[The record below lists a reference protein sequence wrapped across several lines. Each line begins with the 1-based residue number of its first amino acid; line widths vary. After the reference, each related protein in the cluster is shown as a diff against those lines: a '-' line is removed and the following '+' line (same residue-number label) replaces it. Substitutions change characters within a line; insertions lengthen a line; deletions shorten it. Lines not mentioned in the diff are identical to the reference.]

1 MSTPVDVH
9 ALLRALACDKPH
21 CPCHRT
27 LQRGHGL
34 THCPCHDD
42 AHPSLNVTVSN
53 DGTILLTCHAGCPNH
68 AVIRALHDRGLW
80 PRRERS
86 EWPVVRETRYELR
99 DVDGTL
105 VAVHV
110 RLDTADGKK
119 LWWELPDGRKGLNG
133 LRVEDLPLYGMHRLG
148 DAADVIVCEGE
159 KAADA
164 LVRLG
169 LPAVG
174 TVCGASVTP
183 SDDVL
188 RPLVGRTVY
197 VWPDNDGAGQA
208 HMARIA
214 ARLTALGCADLRW
227 LEWPDAPPKGD
238 AADFVACG
246 GTADDV
252 RRLLERAQPW
262 TPDEAPASTGGS
274 PGSAVQDGAERRE
287 RRSQATRVLELV
299 EARGLELW
307 HTPDDEPWATIPAGD
322 HHEHWPLASRA
333 FRTWLQRAL
342 YERYGELAHHQ
353 AVADAIDALSGRA
366 LFEGAEHPVFVR
378 VAEHAGALYLDLAD
392 EQWRAVEIT
401 ADGWRVVTNPPVRFR
416 RPRGL
421 QPLPV
426 PERGG
431 SLARL
436 WRFIRVA
443 PEDRPLVLGW
453 LVMAFRPRGPYPVLA
468 LVAEQ
473 GAGKSTTARV
483 LRRLVDPNDA
493 DLRAEPRE
501 ERDLWVAAVNS
512 WLLALDN
519 VSRLP
524 NWLSDA
530 LCRIAT
536 GAGFAART
544 LYENREE
551 TILAAQ
557 RPVLLTAIA
566 DVIAQPDLLDRALV
580 VTLPRLADE
589 EREPESAFWTAF
601 EAERSALLGAVLD
614 GVVQALQREPQVH
627 LTAYPRMADFA
638 RWAVAALGEE
648 LGAQFLARY
657 CENRR
662 ETGTTVLDASPLAAA
677 ILAMLE
683 TGGDWRGTAQELLDD
698 LEAQADEETRRKRE
712 RMRSWPKT
720 ARGLAGEVRR
730 LAPVLRQHGVAVEFV
745 REGHGGRRT
754 IALTRAEMENQP
766 SPSSPSSAH
775 EENPRPAADF
785 GADGW
790 VTVGDGGDGC
800 GRLAPGNRQ
809 QRNGRADGDF
819 SAMLTVGDDGD
830 GQFAGFRA
838 DGAPGEAALAEQ
850 LRARLRWLAPVH
862 ASRLAEAV
870 GVPFAQLQPMLQ
882 ALMERGQLAVV
893 HGEARVMQHSVLVL
907 PEQRGRL
914 VQMRGG

>member
-1 MSTPVDVH
+1 MNTPVDVR
-9 ALLRALACDKPH
+9 ALLHALACDKPQ

-27 LQRGHGL
+27 LQRGQGL
-34 THCPCHDD
+34 THCPAHDD

-68 AVIRALHDRGLW
+68 AVIRALQDLGLW

-86 EWPVVRETRYELR
+86 ERPPVRETRYAVR
-99 DVDGTL
+99 DLDGTL
-105 VAVHV
+105 IAIHI
-110 RLDTADGKK
+110 RRDKPDGSKE
-119 LWWELPDGRKGLNG
+119 LFWQLPDGRWGLNG
-133 LRVEDLPLYGMHRLG
+133 KRVEELPLYCMHRLG

-183 SDDVL
+183 NDAVL
-188 RPLVGRTVY
+188 RPLASRTVY
-197 VWPDNDGAGQA
+197 LWPDNDDAGMR
-208 HMARIA
+208 HMQRIA
-214 ARLTALGCADLRW
+214 ERLTALGCGDVRW
-227 LEWPDAPPKGD
+227 VDWPGAPEKGD
-238 AADFVACG
+238 AADFVARG
-246 GTADDV
+246 GTAEDV
-252 RRLLERAQPW
+252 RRLLDAARPW
-262 TPDEAPASTGGS
+262 TPGEVPSPVPAPDEP
-274 PGSAVQDGAERRE
+274 DRE
-287 RRSQATRVLELV
+287 RRRQSQAARLV
-299 EARGLELW
+299 ALAEGCGIELW
-307 HTPDDEPWATIPAGD
+307 HTPDLEAWATIVVGD
-322 HHEHWPLASRA
+322 HREHWPISSRA
-333 FRTWLQRAL
+333 FRTWLQRAF

-353 AVADAIDALSGRA
+353 AVADAIDALAGRA
-366 LFEGAEHPVFVR
+366 LFDGAEHPVFVR
-378 VAEHAGALYLDLAD
+378 IAEHAGALYLDLAD

-431 SLARL
+431 SLDRL

-443 PEDRPLVLGW
+443 PEDRPLVAGW
-453 LVMAFRPRGPYPVLA
+453 LVMTFRPRGPYPVLA
-468 LVAEQ
+468 LGGEQ

-483 LRRLVDPNDA
+483 LRRLVDPSDA

-519 VSRLP
+519 VSRLS

-580 VTLPRLADE
+580 LTLPRLGDE

-601 EAERSALLGAVLD
+601 EAERSALLGALLD
-614 GVVQALQREPQVH
+614 SVARALAREQHVRLPS
-627 LTAYPRMADFA
+627 YPRMADFA

-662 ETGTTVLDASPLAAA
+662 ETGATVLDASPLAAA

-730 LAPVLRQHGVAVEFV
+730 LAPALRQHGVAVEFV
-745 REGHGGRRT
+745 REGHDRRRL
-754 IALTRAEMENQP
+754 IVLARAKAGAQP
-766 SPSSPSSAH
+766 SASSASSAH
-775 EENPRPAADF
+775 AANPHPDADLAAD
-785 GADGW
+785 GVRTVADDCEQS
-790 VTVGDGGDGC
+790 VF
-800 GRLAPGNRQ
+800 GNRP
-809 QRNGRADGDF
+809 QRFGRADGEF
-819 SAMLTVGDDGD
+819 PELRTVADGAD
-830 GQFAGFRA
+830 GHFAGFRA

-850 LRARLRWLAPVH
+850 LRERLRWLAPVY

-870 GVPFAQLQPMLQ
+870 GVPFAQLQPVLQ
-882 ALMERGQLAVV
+882 DLVERGQLAVA

-907 PEQRGRL
+907 PEQAGRL
-914 VQMRGG
+914 VRQREER